1 LVAFTSEQH
10 SHDLEM
16 LIVTSAI
23 GDVTPNGW
31 MTLQRHCPTAYAAS
45 SVGTRRTHIGYPELA
60 APKVEI
66 GYR

>member
-1 LVAFTSEQH
+1 
-10 SHDLEM
+10 M

-31 MTLQRHCPTAYAAS
+31 MNLQRHCPTAYAAS
-45 SVGTRRTHIGYPELA
+45 SVGTRRTYIGYPELA